1 MLVSFVRQPDHDQVT
16 LVANPKVAAVVAHLL
31 VEVGEVLQEDV
42 SAGGS
47 LPRDAYAE
55 DRFRQLTY
63 EMGAGATLDGSR
75 AEDLQRA
82 VDLLQAAAASATTPG
97 PARLAV
103 TTDDVG
109 TLMRATNHG
118 RLTMRSME
126 QSMPFHLLTA
136 VHASCIDLLSA

>member
-1 MLVSFVRQPDHDQVT
+1 MLLSFVRQPDHDQVT

-75 AEDLQRA
+75 AEDQQRA